1 MGIAI
6 AIPIVATSNAAIA
19 PIDTERCLSEAPIV
33 IGRITRQAAFVD
45 TLVKA
50 WFSTVEVLGASHTV
64 KAIAG
69 HNTDRRITTAALVA
83 TDDTADTLAC
93 RTLTGIGI
101 ITIVTIKTRDTALA
115 VITEWRIPTAAR
127 AIVGITGLAASSD
140 TLRGIAS
147 AIAITHAA
155 NTLIAIVTDNTEW
168 RVPTTTGI
176 VCGIAGHTGLSDT
189 LVSITIGIV

>member
-1 MGIAI
+1 MSIAI
-6 AIPIVATSNAAIA
+6 AIPIVATANAAIA
-19 PIDTERCLSEAPIV
+19 PIDTERCLSKTPFV

-50 WFSTVEVLGASHTV
+50 WLSAVEILGASNTV

-69 HNTDRRITTAALVA
+69 HNTDRRITTTALVA

-101 ITIVTIKTRDTALA
+101 ITIVTIQTRDTALA

-127 AIVGITGLAASSD
+127 TIVGITGLATSGD

-147 AIAITHAA
+147 AIAITNAA
-155 NTLIAIVTDNTEW
+155 NTLIAIITDNTEW
-168 RVPTTTGI
+168 RVPTTAGI
-176 VCGIAGHTGLSDT
+176 IGGITGHTGLSDT
-189 LVSITIGIV
+189 LVSITIAIV